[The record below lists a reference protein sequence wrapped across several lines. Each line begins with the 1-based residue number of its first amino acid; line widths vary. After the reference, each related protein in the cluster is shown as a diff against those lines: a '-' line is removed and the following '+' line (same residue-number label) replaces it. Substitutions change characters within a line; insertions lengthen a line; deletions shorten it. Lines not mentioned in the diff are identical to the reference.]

1 MTAAAWRVRAP
12 EGDPWAFAGAKE
24 GVTEGGEDD
33 PVQALPQL
41 EETSMN
47 RIWLSMIGMVVYGGI
62 GLMAPS
68 ALAFDSLLAEAT
80 VSFGAWD
87 PKATNLGGVP
97 LDRLVTDPAIG
108 AGNAHVL
115 IPQIATITAGGS
127 VNFIISGGHVLAV
140 YDRGTKLKDIGPEI
154 EPHCAFPLPPAGIT
168 TPCSPV
174 NNGGVPIAG
183 GILSDAD
190 DRIYRGPFL
199 NVAPPRRDGVE
210 VVQFTK
216 PGTYLVICARKDHF
230 INPATQRFE
239 MFGYVRVLPDHW
251 W

>member
-1 MTAAAWRVRAP
+1 
-12 EGDPWAFAGAKE
+12 
-24 GVTEGGEDD
+24 
-33 PVQALPQL
+33 
-41 EETSMN
+41 MN
-47 RIWLSMIGMVVYGGI
+47 RILRSMIGMVVYGGI

-87 PKATNLGGVP
+87 PKAANLGGVP
-97 LDRLVTDPAIG
+97 LDRIVVDPAMG
-108 AGNAHVL
+108 AGNTHVM

-140 YDRGTKLKDIGPEI
+140 YDRGTKPTDIGPEI
-154 EPHCAFPLPPAGIT
+154 EDPCPATIT
-168 TPCSPV
+168 APCSPV
-174 NNGGVPIAG
+174 NANGPVAG
-183 GILSDAD
+183 GILKDSK
-190 DRIYRGPFL
+190 DRLYRGPFL
-199 NVAPPRRDGVE
+199 NVTPPRRDGVE

-216 PGTYLVICARKDHF
+216 PGTYLVICARKNHF
-230 INPATQRFE
+230 INPETKEFE

>member
-1 MTAAAWRVRAP
+1 
-12 EGDPWAFAGAKE
+12 
-24 GVTEGGEDD
+24 
-33 PVQALPQL
+33 
-41 EETSMN
+41 MN
-47 RIWLSMIGMVVYGGI
+47 RVWLSMIGMVVYGSI

-97 LDRLVTDPAIG
+97 LDRLVTDPAMG
-108 AGNAHVL
+108 AGNAHVM

-140 YDRGTKLKDIGPEI
+140 YDRGTKPKDIRQDI
-154 EPHCAFPLPPAGIT
+154 EPKCDFPLPTANIAK
-168 TPCSPV
+168 PCSPV
-174 NNGGVPIAG
+174 NNLGEEVAG
-183 GILSDAD
+183 GILSDS
-190 DRIYRGPFL
+190 RYRLYRGPFL
-199 NVAPPRRDGVE
+199 QVTPPRRDGVE

-216 PGTYLVICARKDHF
+216 PGTYLVICARKNHF
-230 INPATQRFE
+230 FNPATQQFE